1 MADES
6 SLGVL
11 SLEHGSGLIQGAQ
24 LVCGTEALQRDFQAR
39 VLLEAENRA
48 VGRAQVGLRREEA
61 SRPHLEVGPG
71 SRETEGNTGSHFSW
85 ESGNKG
91 VWNWGVCMLPTILEA
106 EGFLLDHLASL
117 SYPPPLP
124 LP

>member
-11 SLEHGSGLIQGAQ
+11 SLKHGSRLIQGVQ
-24 LVCGTEALQRDFQAR
+24 LVYGTEALQRDFQAR

-61 SRPHLEVGPG
+61 SRPHLEVGQGPG
-71 SRETEGNTGSHFSW
+71 KRKGTRGASSLGSQGTKEFGTGECPYSPQFWRQKASFW
-85 ESGNKG
+85 TT
-91 VWNWGVCMLPTILEA
+91 WLP
-106 EGFLLDHLASL
+106 
-117 SYPPPLP
+117 
-124 LP
+124 